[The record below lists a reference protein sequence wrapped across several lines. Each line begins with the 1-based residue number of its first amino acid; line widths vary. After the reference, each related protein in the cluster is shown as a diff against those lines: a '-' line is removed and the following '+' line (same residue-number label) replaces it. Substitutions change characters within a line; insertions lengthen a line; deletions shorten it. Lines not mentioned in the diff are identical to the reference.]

1 MMNALLTREQI
12 EDFRARAGAADTRR
26 ELIVEVLLAI
36 QAGHGWVPDAGVEL
50 AAQTLSV
57 SAVEVEELATFY
69 DKIYRQPVGKKVIH
83 ICDSICCWSRG
94 AQQIFRAV
102 EAHLGIGVGETSAD
116 GVFTLLPTCC
126 LGRCGEAPAMMIG
139 LQLYGELT
147 PEKVAA
153 ILDAE
158 RQEALS

>member
-1 MMNALLTREQI
+1 MNDLLTAQQI
-12 EDFRARAGAADTRR
+12 EEFSARAGEADTRR

-36 QAGHGWVPDAGVEL
+36 QQNHRWVPDAGVEL
-50 AAQTLSV
+50 AARTLGV
-57 SAVEVEELATFY
+57 SEVEVEELATFY

-94 AQQIFRAV
+94 AEALFAAVASHLDIRA
-102 EAHLGIGVGETSAD
+102 GETTAD

-139 LQLYGELT
+139 LTLYGNLT
-147 PEKVAA
+147 PQDVTA
-153 ILDAE
+153 ILDRE
-158 RQEALS
+158 RQEVKP